1 MTSAT
6 IEPIGQ
12 IITPYRT
19 LEECPRNIS
28 LDGPVCRLVVNENL
42 RDGLMGLQAGQHIL
56 ILYWFDRADRT
67 VLQQN
72 SRRTGELT
80 GVFALRTPNR
90 CNPIGAA
97 VLPIESIEG
106 TTITVRGLDCLN
118 GTPLVD
124 IKPAM
129 ADE

>member
-1 MTSAT
+1 MSLAAL
-6 IEPIGQ
+6 EPIGQ
-12 IITPYRT
+12 IITPYTT

-28 LDGPVCRLVVNENL
+28 RDGPLCHLVVNEDL
-42 RDGLMGLQAGQHIL
+42 RDGLMGLQPGQSIL
-56 ILYWFDRADRT
+56 ILYWLDRADRT
-67 VLQQN
+67 ALQQN
-72 SRRTGELT
+72 SRRSGEPA

-129 ADE
+129 AEE